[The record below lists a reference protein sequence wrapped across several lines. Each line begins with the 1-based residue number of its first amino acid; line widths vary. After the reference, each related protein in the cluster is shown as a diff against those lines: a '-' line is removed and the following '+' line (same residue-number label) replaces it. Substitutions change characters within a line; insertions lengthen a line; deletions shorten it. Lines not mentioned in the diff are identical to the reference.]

1 MLYKFSITDP
11 YNYTKEQ
18 IMDEALI
25 FAQNEFDLLG
35 IANPPFIELVLEHT
49 KNNEKIYKF
58 IAKKKSDSTSSDHN
72 NKNTNSKL
80 DTNTTIAAAPPSI

>member
-35 IANPPFIELVLEHT
+35 ITDSPSIELVSEHT

-58 IAKKKSDSTSSDHN
+58 IAKRNSAPASSSHN
-72 NKNTNSKL
+72 NEDTNSKL
-80 DTNTTIAAAPPSI
+80 DTDTTVAAAPSSL